1 MTTIFRKW
9 LFYAAAAYDAVLGVV
24 FVFFWRQLFSLFE
37 VTPPNHGGYVL
48 FPSLLLLVFSA
59 MFVRIARDPDG
70 NRELITYGIGL
81 KAAYSGTVFWY
92 QLTAGVPAM
101 WIPWA
106 WIDVLFL
113 ILFVVARQ
121 AAAVGSPRTAHS

>member
-48 FPSLLLLVFSA
+48 FTKNGRRFHRPFPS
-59 MFVRIARDPDG
+59 P
-70 NRELITYGIGL
+70 
-81 KAAYSGTVFWY
+81 
-92 QLTAGVPAM
+92 
-101 WIPWA
+101 
-106 WIDVLFL
+106 
-113 ILFVVARQ
+113 
-121 AAAVGSPRTAHS
+121 